1 MVLRTNRLIL
11 RNWKES
17 DADDL
22 YKYASDP
29 DVGPSCGWPPHRDTA
44 ESLNIIKNVLI
55 GEESYAVCLQE
66 DDKAIG
72 DIKLKLKHSD
82 VVKRA
87 IIPSK
92 QVNNFHDLCKM

>member
-29 DVGPSCGWPPHRDTA
+29 DVGPRVADGHH
-44 ESLNIIKNVLI
+44 I
-55 GEESYAVCLQE
+55 GISQ
-66 DDKAIG
+66 
-72 DIKLKLKHSD
+72 
-82 VVKRA
+82 RA
-87 IIPSK
+87 
-92 QVNNFHDLCKM
+92 LTLLRMC